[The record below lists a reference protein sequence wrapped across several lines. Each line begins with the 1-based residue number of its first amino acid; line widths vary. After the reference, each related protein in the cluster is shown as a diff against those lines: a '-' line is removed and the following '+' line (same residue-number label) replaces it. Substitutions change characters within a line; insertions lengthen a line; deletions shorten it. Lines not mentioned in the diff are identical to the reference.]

1 VTDKANILSLEQL
14 DEQIN
19 QLQQQRDQLLKTSL
33 LRNYP
38 SAKQGNRKVV
48 IVGGQGQLGQVFVNL
63 FRISGYQVSIIEK
76 NDWENSDAMLL
87 EAALVLI
94 AVPIKVTNQIINKLS
109 NLSNECVLADITSIK
124 QSPLKAMLTTHQG
137 PVVGLHPMFGP
148 DVASFANQTVIICHG
163 RKSSEYQWLVEQL
176 KIWQAVTYCISAEK
190 HDQAMAMI
198 QVMRHFSTV
207 VYGYHLMEEETDLS
221 EIIAL
226 SSPIYRL
233 ELAMVGRLFAQDPGL
248 YTDIIFSNI
257 DNAKA
262 EGDSVGGIFE
272 IIATGLPYG
281 LGSHTQ
287 WDKKLHA
294 RIAESIMS
302 VNAFKGLEIGMGFEE
317 AGKLGSEVHDEIGWD
332 GEKYIRYSNNA
343 GGILGGISSGQDIV
357 VRFAVKPTSSI
368 LTPRKTIDRSGQ
380 ETEIST
386 KGRHDPC
393 VGIRAVPIGEA
404 MMALVLADHFL
415 LHRGQMG

>member
-1 VTDKANILSLEQL
+1 VDKKVTDKANILSLEQL

-257 DNAKA
+257 DNAK
-262 EGDSVGGIFE
+262 SIKRF
-272 IIATGLPYG
+272 
-281 LGSHTQ
+281 SH
-287 WDKKLHA
+287 
-294 RIAESIMS
+294 R
-302 VNAFKGLEIGMGFEE
+302 FEE
-317 AGKLGSEVHDEIGWD
+317 LLVLMESGDKQAFIKTF
-332 GEKYIRYSNNA
+332 EKVSTWFGDYA
-343 GGILGGISSGQDIV
+343 EQFLEESS
-357 VRFAVKPTSSI
+357 AM
-368 LTPRKTIDRSGQ
+368 L
-380 ETEIST
+380 IST
-386 KGRHDPC
+386 N
-393 VGIRAVPIGEA
+393 EA
-404 MMALVLADHFL
+404 IAKNKKS
-415 LHRGQMG
+415 